1 MRFRNVSL
9 RGKVRVLM
17 ASLVALWLFG
27 AWVTV
32 ASAANLFFV
41 NTLNTTVFVPSEPL
55 LLALQAERRQ
65 TAVYLGAPSDAR
77 RTVLEEHRA
86 ETRLRASAFTA
97 SADGW
102 LAQLSADSRNEEA
115 ITFLGAKLGELDAT
129 RAAVD
134 AGRIDRATASATFTA
149 VIDAIFGVYYTT
161 ASVDDLDIAFRAV
174 DLIALNRSWELMSRE
189 DALLAGAIAANQLT
203 AAEQAEF
210 TQLVAARRWQASEAT
225 SRLPADDQAR
235 YEQMTAGD
243 ALRRLGAVEAQVS
256 GAKPG
261 AAPPVTAEQWQS
273 VTQPAMDELHDV
285 VLAGGVAVVED
296 ATPIAVGIALRVL
309 FATGFGLFVV
319 IVSLLWSRTLVR
331 QLEQLRRSAQRL
343 AEERLPGVVARV
355 SRGESVDVAG
365 EAPRLTFTEP
375 EIGQVGHAF
384 NAVHETALRTAAEQA
399 ELRRNMREMF
409 LTVAQRTQALLHRLT
424 SLLTEMQHSE
434 EDPKRLAGLYKADH
448 HAIRIRRYTENLAVL
463 AGARSGRAWTK
474 PQPMIDVARAA
485 QQEVDD
491 YERVEVRPFGRV
503 SLVGRAV
510 SSVVHL
516 LAELIENALRSSPP
530 TSKVDIKGGMVANGY
545 AIEIE
550 DRGLGMD
557 EESLT
562 AANELVAG
570 RREFQPGKNVRLGL
584 YVVGWLARQY
594 QIRVVLKESAYGGV
608 TAVVLIP
615 PALVVEPAEPGR
627 TDSVSQPDRSPATRA
642 KAAVTSSALTATAA
656 RAPLA
661 VPAQSGRS
669 AGETSELTPAG
680 LPVRRRQASLPEQ
693 LRGTESPAEETEVV
707 APVDPE
713 RTRQR
718 FSRYQ
723 ELSRQGRDDAAEL

>member
-1 MRFRNVSL
+1 MRFRGVSL

-32 ASAANLFFV
+32 ASAANLFLV
-41 NTLNTTVFVPSEPL
+41 NTLNNTVFVPSEPL

-65 TAVYLGAPSDAR
+65 TAVYLGDPSDAQ
-77 RTVLEEHRA
+77 RTVLAEHRA
-86 ETRLRASAFTA
+86 ETRMRASAFTT
-97 SADGW
+97 SAYGW
-102 LAQLSADSRNEEA
+102 LARFAADSRNERAVE
-115 ITFLGAKLGELDAT
+115 FLGTKLGELDGT
-129 RAAVD
+129 RSAVD
-134 AGRIDRATASATFTA
+134 GGTVDRATASRAFTE
-149 VIDAIFGVYYTT
+149 VIDAIFGVYHTT

-174 DLIALNRSWELMSRE
+174 DLIALNRSWELMARE
-189 DALLAGAIAANQLT
+189 DALLAGAIAADQLT

-210 TQLVAARRWQASEAT
+210 AGLVAARQWQASEAR

-235 YEQMTAGD
+235 YEQVAAGD
-243 ALRRLGAVEAQVS
+243 ALRRLAAMEAQVS
-256 GAKPG
+256 GTKPG
-261 AAPPVTAEQWQS
+261 AAPPVTAEQWRS
-273 VTQPAMDELHDV
+273 VTQPAMDELHGV
-285 VLAGGVAVVED
+285 VLAGGVAVVD
-296 ATPIAVGIALRVL
+296 QATPVAVGIALRVL
-309 FATGFGLFVV
+309 FATGFGLLVV
-319 IVSLLWSRTLVR
+319 VVSVLWSRTLVR
-331 QLEQLRRSAQRL
+331 QLEQLRRSARRL
-343 AEERLPGVVARV
+343 AEEHLPDVVARV
-355 SRGESVDVAG
+355 SRGESVDIVG
-365 EAPRLTFTEP
+365 QAPPLTFTEP
-375 EIGQVGHAF
+375 EIGQVGNAF

-399 ELRRNMREMF
+399 ELRRNTREMF

-463 AGARSGRAWTK
+463 AGARSGRTWTR
-474 PQPMIDVARAA
+474 PQPMVDVARAA

-530 TSKVDIKGGMVANGY
+530 TSKVDIKGGPVANGY

-557 EESLT
+557 EESLA
-562 AANELVAG
+562 AANDLVAG
-570 RREFQPGKNVRLGL
+570 KREFQPGKNVRLGL

-594 QIRVVLKESAYGGV
+594 GIRVVLKESAYGGV

-615 PALVVEPAEPGR
+615 PTLVVDPSGPAKA
-627 TDSVSQPDRSPATRA
+627 DSASQPERLPAAPAR
-642 KAAVTSSALTATAA
+642 AAVGSGMAAAGA

-661 VPAQSGRS
+661 VPAGNGRP
-669 AGETSELTPAG
+669 ADEPGELTPAG

-693 LRGTESPAEETEVV
+693 LRTAEPPVREADVA

-723 ELSRQGRDDAAEL
+723 ELSRQGRDDAADL